1 MKVRLSAAA
10 VVGGVALTRQRKLII
25 SPSMLV
31 HGEPL
36 MGASAECAADR
47 RLGGVAAV
55 VGGGGGVAPYLSHKN
70 RRLSET
76 SGVCGSDTSAL

>member
-1 MKVRLSAAA
+1 M
-10 VVGGVALTRQRKLII
+10 VVVALTRQRKLII

-47 RLGGVAAV
+47 RWGGVAAA
-55 VGGGGGVAPYLSHKN
+55 VGGGSGGGVAPYLTHKN